1 MNGFLYWER
10 SILQSGGCKLCIAIF
25 AFISGYAF
33 YKNYFLSNNTSIF
46 KRLIKFL
53 IIYWTMLVLIAAP
66 YLTFQ
71 GNLSLKMI
79 LCSFLA
85 FLHNDDLLMLSFSW
99 YVKVYVLVIL
109 FLPFI
114 KMLSNRVHDW
124 KIELPVLVIFPICI
138 TILLPDSEIQYTTL
152 PIFLLSTLRLVLTWY
167 PILHIGT
174 MFGKYKVFE
183 NIQNMMLRKNIY
195 LVCCLALL
203 GCCASILIRKIQL
216 FSLFTD
222 AICVSI
228 FCISAVVFI
237 KTINN
242 KLLNKLFVFLGEYS
256 FQYWLLSGMFFLNT
270 VELQWILFVPK
281 LSILILIWSFI
292 LITPVAIL
300 TSTVSKKIIRKLLP
314 N

>member
-1 MNGFLYWER
+1 MVSYIGKDRFCNR
-10 SILQSGGCKLCIAIF
+10 GGCKLCIAIF

-33 YKNYFLSNNTSIF
+33 YKNYFSSNNTSIS

-66 YLTFQ
+66 YLAFQ

-99 YVKVYVLVIL
+99 YVKVYVLVLLI
-109 FLPFI
+109 LPFI
-114 KMLSNRVHDW
+114 KKISNKIKDW
-124 KIELPVLVIFPICI
+124 RIEALILVFMPICI
-138 TILLPDSEIQYTTL
+138 SKYLPDSEIHYTTL
-152 PIFLLSTLRLVLTWY
+152 IIFLLSTLRLILTWY
-167 PILHIGT
+167 PIFHIGT

-183 NIQNMMLRKNIY
+183 NIQKMIPRKNIY
-195 LVCCLALL
+195 LVSCLSLL
-203 GCCASILIRKIQL
+203 GCCTSILIRKIQF

-242 KLLNKLFVFLGEYS
+242 KLLNKLFTFLGEYS